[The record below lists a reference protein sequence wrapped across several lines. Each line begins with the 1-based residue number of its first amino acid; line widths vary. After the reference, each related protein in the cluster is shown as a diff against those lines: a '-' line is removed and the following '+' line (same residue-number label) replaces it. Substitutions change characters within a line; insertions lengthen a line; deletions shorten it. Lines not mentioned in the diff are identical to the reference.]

1 MAAASGGTEASGP
14 APETPSTTSG
24 SPSARPRRDHMTPSR
39 TSTKTLRRSPR
50 EAWRKLR
57 PFLGDSTRGIVALGA
72 TAVVGGFV
80 EAAVM
85 VIIVRI
91 AVALASGDDTVSVH
105 LGPIGH

>member
-1 MAAASGGTEASGP
+1 M
-14 APETPSTTSG
+14 
-24 SPSARPRRDHMTPSR
+24 
-39 TSTKTLRRSPR
+39 
-50 EAWRKLR
+50 
-57 PFLGDSTRGIVALGA
+57 ALGA

-105 LGPIGH
+105 LGPIATAPTAFSQLFRIFPAARKRPRGVT